1 MKKLFV
7 LAIAILVLAG
17 LARAGTLT
25 LVKPNG
31 GETWA
36 PGSDR
41 LVLWTA
47 TGISGN
53 IKLILYRNGAR
64 LGRIA
69 AGLSANAGSCA
80 WITGQYEGGMAPE
93 GDGYT
98 IRVQTVDDSLTDS
111 SDAPFSIRTTATPA
125 GTGQTVT
132 KLSDRKV
139 QALKPEVRPELS
151 KATSLPLALKI
162 LRIERIDPAVLPN
175 TVGPSASAFG
185 QGFKASQPERT
196 YLVAETVSYSQQFK
210 LDVLAWSDG
219 RIDFRRN
226 QWMTPG
232 DYLVYV
238 GYERPGGYDAISNK
252 VPLRI
257 EASEY
262 SYINFVQPGSIIT
275 GEAEH
280 PIEIHGLGFNKPHDS
295 RGATVWFNG
304 IPRPV
309 NVDSWNDGLVSGH
322 FSTLLIPGSTKC
334 EIVVHHIKN
343 GVTHYS
349 NRQIFYVNPR

>member
-17 LARAGTLT
+17 LARAGTLK

-36 PGSDR
+36 PGSER

-47 TGISGN
+47 DGISGN
-53 IKLILYRNGAR
+53 VKLILYRNGAR

-69 AGLSANAGSCA
+69 AGLSATAGSYA
-80 WITGQYEGGMAPE
+80 WITGQYEGGLAPE
-93 GDGYT
+93 GNGYT
-98 IRVQTVDDSLTDS
+98 IRVQTVDDSLNDA
-111 SDAPFSIRTTATPA
+111 SDAPFTIGTPATPG

-132 KLSDRKV
+132 KLSDRNV
-139 QALKPEVRPELS
+139 QLGKPELS
-151 KATSLPLALKI
+151 KTNTVPLALKI
-162 LRIERIDPAVLPN
+162 PRIERIEPAVLLN
-175 TVGPSASAFG
+175 TVGSSASAFG
-185 QGFKASQPERT
+185 QGFNASQPVRT
-196 YLVAETVSYSQQFK
+196 HLVAEKVSYSQQFK
-210 LDVLAWSDG
+210 LNVSAWSDG
-219 RIDFRRN
+219 RIDFSRN
-226 QWMTPG
+226 QMMTPG
-232 DYLVYV
+232 DYLVYL
-238 GYERPGGYDAISNK
+238 GLEQPGGYDSISNK
-252 VPLRI
+252 VSLRI

-262 SYINFVQPGSIIT
+262 SYINFVQPGSIVT

-280 PIEIHGLGFNKPHDS
+280 QIEIHGFGFNKPHDS

-309 NVDSWNDGLVSGH
+309 TVVSWSDGLVHGH
-322 FSTLLIPGSTKC
+322 FSTLLIPAGTKC
-334 EIVVHHIKN
+334 EIVVHHIKD

-349 NRQIFYVNPR
+349 NRATFYVNPR

>member
-1 MKKLFV
+1 MKKFLV
-7 LAIAILVLAG
+7 LAIAILILAG

-47 TGISGN
+47 AGISGN
-53 IKLILYRNGAR
+53 VKLILYRNGAR

-69 AGLSANAGSCA
+69 AGLSANAGSYA
-80 WITGQYEGGMAPE
+80 WITGQYEGGTAPE

-111 SDAPFSIRTTATPA
+111 SDAPFSIRTTATPD
-125 GTGQTVT
+125 GTGQTVI

-139 QALKPEVRPELS
+139 QAVKPALS
-151 KATSLPLALKI
+151 GATTQPVLALKI
-162 LRIERIDPAVLPN
+162 LRIERIDPAVLLN
-175 TVGPSASAFG
+175 TLGSSGSAFG
-185 QGFKASQPERT
+185 QGFNASQPVRT
-196 YLVAETVSYSQQFK
+196 YLVAEKASYSQQFR
-210 LDVLAWSDG
+210 LNVTAWSDG
-219 RIDFRRN
+219 RIDFSRN
-226 QWMTPG
+226 QLMTPD
-232 DYLVYV
+232 DYLVYL
-238 GYERPGGYDAISNK
+238 GYEQPGGYDAISNK
-252 VPLRI
+252 VFLRI

-280 PIEIHGLGFNKPHDS
+280 QIEIHGSGFNKPHDS

-309 NVDSWNDGLVSGH
+309 TIASWSDGLVHGH
-322 FSTLLIPGSTKC
+322 FSTLLIPGGTKC
-334 EIVVHHIKN
+334 EIVVHHIKD
-343 GVTHYS
+343 GVIRYS
-349 NRQIFYVNPR
+349 NRATFYVNPR

>member
-17 LARAGTLT
+17 SVRAGTLT

-41 LVLWTA
+41 LILWTA
-47 TGISGN
+47 VGISGN
-53 IKLILYRNGAR
+53 VKLVLYRNGAR

-69 AGLSANAGSCA
+69 AGLSAGAGSCD
-80 WITGQYEGGMAPE
+80 WIAGQYEGGTAPE

-111 SDAPFSIRTTATPA
+111 SDAPFAIGATATPG

-139 QALKPEVRPELS
+139 QLAKADLA
-151 KATSLPLALKI
+151 KATIQQPHLALKI
-162 LRIERIDPAVLPN
+162 LHVDRIEPAVLLN
-175 TVGPSASAFG
+175 TIGSSGSAFG
-185 QGFKASQPERT
+185 QGFNASQPVRT
-196 YLVAETVSYSQQFK
+196 NLVAETVSYSQQFK
-210 LDVLAWSDG
+210 LNVTAWSDG
-219 RIDFRRN
+219 RIDFTRN
-226 QWMTPG
+226 QMMTPG
-232 DYLVYV
+232 DYLVYL
-238 GYERPGGYDAISNK
+238 GFEQPGGYDPISNK

-262 SYINFVQPGSIIT
+262 SYINFVQPGSIVT

-309 NVDSWNDGLVSGH
+309 SVVSWSDGLVHGH
-322 FSTLLIPGSTKC
+322 FSTLLIPAATKC
-334 EIVVHHIKN
+334 EIVVHHIKD
-343 GVTHYS
+343 GVTRYS
-349 NRQIFYVNPR
+349 NRATFYVNPR